1 MVHFRLLTE
10 QDAAVFQ
17 ALRLRALQESPD
29 AFATTSDEFRQETLA
44 SIAERLQLEGDRPE
58 RFVLGAFEE
67 EGRLIGIVG
76 LMRETM
82 SKMRHKAI
90 IWGMYVAPEGRGQ
103 GIGKQLL
110 QELLKRCAALPG
122 LEQVHL
128 SVIITNEAARHLYTS
143 TGFQVY
149 GREPHAFKQGE
160 QYLDEELMLFSFA
173 DNRSILDV

>member
-1 MVHFRLLTE
+1 M
-10 QDAAVFQ
+10 FQ

-44 SIAERLQLEGDRPE
+44 SIAERLRVEGDRPE

-67 EGRLIGIVG
+67 EGALIGIVG
-76 LMRETM
+76 FMRETM

-90 IWGMYVAPEGRGQ
+90 IWGMYIAPEGRGQ

-110 QELLKRCAALPG
+110 QELLKRCATLPW

-128 SVIITNEAARHLYTS
+128 SVVITNETARHLYTS
-143 TGFQVY
+143 IGFQVY

-160 QYLDEELMLFSFA
+160 RYLDEELMVFPFEG
-173 DNRSILDV
+173 NRHLLNL